1 MPEPK
6 HTPKE
11 LNGQTGFKRV
21 CFVRGENTL
30 IGLSE
35 FKRVSMLAASIKS
48 FQHENT

>member
-35 FKRVSMLAASIKS
+35 FKRGLYVSSQYQKLSA
-48 FQHENT
+48 